1 MVRSQWPEVSRHLE
15 TAKIAALAT
24 EEALI
29 WNYYTQEH
37 RVNLHEL
44 YETIEP
50 SLTRRLVAISLHARP
65 NQLLFF
71 NRSRPNEMCQNR
83 KLTDQI
89 LKDRNKRGTQ
99 DHFEIWPL
107 LMRPSHMNIIL
118 AWVNLM
124 FRPGQYS
131 ISISRPRGLRDAKV
145 RELSYSTYL
154 HRHENRNRSTSS
166 MSLKIPLKCDP
177 QTSWRDTWQ
186 CMPGNYWR
194 SLGISS
200 QHARERR
207 AMHRLVVKFQRHRRS
222 YWTIANSNMTKS

>member
-50 SLTRRLVAISLHARP
+50 SVTRRLVAISLHARP
-65 NQLLFF
+65 NQLLSF
-71 NRSRPNEMCQNR
+71 NRSRPIEMCQNR

-107 LMRPSHMNIIL
+107 LMRPLHMNIIL

-131 ISISRPRGLRDAKV
+131 ISITRPRGLRDAKV

-154 HRHENRNRSTSS
+154 HGHENRNRSTSS
-166 MSLKIPLKCDP
+166 MSLKIRSNVTRRP
-177 QTSWRDTWQ
+177 RDVQ

-222 YWTIANSNMTKS
+222 NWTIANSNVTKS

>member
-50 SLTRRLVAISLHARP
+50 SLTRRLVAISLHAPP

-89 LKDRNKRGTQ
+89 LKDHNKRGTH
-99 DHFEIWPL
+99 DHFEMWPL

-154 HRHENRNRSTSS
+154 HRHRHENRNRSTSS

-177 QTSWRDTWQ
+177 QTSWRARDNACRVIIDEASASVHSTREEEEPCIVWLWNSKDT
-186 CMPGNYWR
+186 GAATE
-194 SLGISS
+194 L
-200 QHARERR
+200 
-207 AMHRLVVKFQRHRRS
+207 
-222 YWTIANSNMTKS
+222 

>member
-29 WNYYTQEH
+29 WNYYSQEH

-65 NQLLFF
+65 NQLLSF
-71 NRSRPNEMCQNR
+71 NRSRPIEMCQNR

-89 LKDRNKRGTQ
+89 LKDHNKRGTH

-107 LMRPSHMNIIL
+107 LMRPLHMNIIL

-131 ISISRPRGLRDAKV
+131 ISITRPRGLRDAKV

-154 HRHENRNRSTSS
+154 HRHENRNRSTSW
-166 MSLKIPLKCDP
+166 MSLKTQMWPADLV
-177 QTSWRDTWQ
+177 TWQ

-222 YWTIANSNMTKS
+222 YWTTANSNVTKS